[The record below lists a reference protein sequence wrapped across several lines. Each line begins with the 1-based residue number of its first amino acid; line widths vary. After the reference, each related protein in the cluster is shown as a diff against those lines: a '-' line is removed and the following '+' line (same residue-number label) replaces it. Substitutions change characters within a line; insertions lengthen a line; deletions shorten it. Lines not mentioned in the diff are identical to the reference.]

1 MTEDRGFKQRAL
13 DRLADALVDDILNA
27 SAEEI
32 LAEFQEE
39 DGGVERHVS
48 ETGAIIEKGVAR
60 ANKHRLA
67 AARAGAASSRAPGK
81 KATTPIDINEARH
94 RMSTL
99 TPEQK
104 LTLAAR
110 NESEQSDDYLLST
123 IEDLRELGVPPADD
137 GSNGKP

>member
-1 MTEDRGFKQRAL
+1 MTENRKSKQQEL
-13 DRLADALVDDILNA
+13 DQLADSLVDDILNA
-27 SAEEI
+27 SPEEI
-32 LAEFQEE
+32 LAEFQE
-39 DGGVERHVS
+39 DHGGVEHHLS
-48 ETGAIIEKGVAR
+48 EMRAVIEKGVAK

-67 AARAGAASSRAPGK
+67 AAGAGAASSRAPGK
-81 KATTPIDINEARH
+81 RATTPIDISEARH

-110 NESEQSDDYLLST
+110 NESEQSDDDLLSM

-137 GSNGKP
+137 GSDAKR